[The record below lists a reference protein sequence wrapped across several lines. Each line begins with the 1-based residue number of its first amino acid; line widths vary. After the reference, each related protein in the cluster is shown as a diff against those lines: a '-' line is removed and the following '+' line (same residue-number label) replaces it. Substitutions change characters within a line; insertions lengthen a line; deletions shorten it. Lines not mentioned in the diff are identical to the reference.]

1 MLFCS
6 AEQSIL
12 WENDERGKEEGMRA
26 EFFRYVLQ
34 NVAGMIGVSVYILAD
49 TFFIS
54 LGAGADGITV
64 LNLALPVYGLIFAI
78 GSMIGVG
85 TATRYS
91 IKKAQG
97 QPEVDTYFL
106 HAAFWDILFSI
117 PFVLV
122 GVFAPKMVL
131 KIMGGD
137 PMIMELGEGYMRV
150 VLMGTPFFM
159 LNYIFTAFARNDQ
172 APTVAMAGSLAG
184 SMFNI
189 VFDYIFM
196 FPMGMGMTGAALATV
211 LSPVVTMSVC
221 CIHYFGKKS
230 SVKFHWRR
238 PSIGLLFSCAQM
250 GISGFVGEISSA
262 VTTTIFNMILLKLTG
277 NIGVAAYGIV
287 ANLSLV
293 AMAIFNGI
301 SQGTQPLLSRS
312 YGQGDQKSV
321 KTLLKWG
328 LMLTVCVEAIL
339 LACAWGFTDPFVAI
353 FNSEGNMELRA
364 YAFDA
369 MRLYF
374 LGYLAAG
381 LNITL
386 VSYFSATGKAVPALV
401 ASILRGAVAISLCA
415 VVMSSLFGVNGVW
428 LSFLASELITLAVI
442 GGMVGW
448 SRRSIT
454 P

>member
-1 MLFCS
+1 M
-6 AEQSIL
+6 
-12 WENDERGKEEGMRA
+12 KA

-34 NVAGMIGVSVYILAD
+34 NVAGMVGVSVYILAD

-54 LGAGADGITV
+54 VGAGADGITV

-97 QPEVDTYFL
+97 QKEVDAYFL
-106 HAAFWDILFSI
+106 HAVFWDLLISI
-117 PFVLV
+117 PFVLT
-122 GVFAPKMVL
+122 GIFAPEMVL

-137 PMIMELGEGYMRV
+137 PMIMELGKEYMRV
-150 VLMGTPFFM
+150 LLIGTPAFM
-159 LNYIFTAFARNDQ
+159 INYIFTAFARNDH
-172 APTVAMAGSLAG
+172 APTIAMAGSLAG
-184 SMFNI
+184 SLFNI
-189 VFDYIFM
+189 VFDYVFM
-196 FPMGMGMTGAALATV
+196 FPMGMGMFGAALATV

-230 SVKFHWRR
+230 SVIFQWRK
-238 PSIGLLFSCAQM
+238 PSVSLLITSAQM

-312 YGQGDQKSV
+312 YGQGDKESV
-321 KTLLKWG
+321 KVLLRWG
-328 LMLTVCVEAIL
+328 LTLTVFVEVIL
-339 LACAWGFTDPFVAI
+339 LAGTWGFTEEFVAI

-364 YAFDA
+364 YAFEA

-386 VSYFSATGKAVPALV
+386 VSYFSATGNVGPALV
-401 ASILRGAVAISLCA
+401 ASLLRGAVAISLCA
-415 VVMSSLFGVNGVW
+415 IIMSGFFGVKGVW
-428 LSFLASELITLAVI
+428 LSFLASEMITLVVI
-442 GGMVGW
+442 GVLMK
-448 SRRSIT
+448 RK
-454 P
+454 

>member
-1 MLFCS
+1 
-6 AEQSIL
+6 
-12 WENDERGKEEGMRA
+12 MRA
-26 EFFRYVLQ
+26 EFFKYVLQ

-54 LGAGADGITV
+54 VGAGADGITV
-64 LNLALPVYGLIFAI
+64 LNLALPIYGLIFAI

-85 TATRYS
+85 TASRYS

-97 QPEVDTYFL
+97 QQEVDAYFL
-106 HAAFWDILFSI
+106 HAVFWDLIISI
-117 PFVLV
+117 PFVLF
-122 GVFAPKMVL
+122 GIFAPELVL

-137 PMIMELGEGYMRV
+137 PMIMELGRDYMQ
-150 VLMGTPFFM
+150 VLLIGTPCFM
-159 LNYIFTAFARNDQ
+159 INYIFTAFARNDH

-184 SMFNI
+184 SMFNV
-189 VFDYIFM
+189 VFDYVFM
-196 FPMGMGMTGAALATV
+196 FPMGMGLFGAALATV

-230 SVKFHWRR
+230 SVKFQWRR
-238 PSIGLLFSCAQM
+238 PSVGLLLSSAQM

-262 VTTTIFNMILLKLTG
+262 VTTTIFNMVLLNLTG

-301 SQGTQPLLSRS
+301 SQGTQPLLSRC
-312 YGQGDQKSV
+312 YGQGDQKNV
-321 KTLLKWG
+321 KMLLKWG
-328 LMLTVCVEAIL
+328 LILTVFVEAIL
-339 LACAWGFTDPFVAI
+339 IAGSWGFTDSFVAI
-353 FNSEGNMELRA
+353 FNSEENMELKN
-364 YAFDA
+364 YAFEA

-381 LNITL
+381 VNIML
-386 VSYFSATGKAVPALV
+386 VSYFSATENVGPALV
-401 ASILRGAVAISLCA
+401 ASLLRGAVAISLCA
-415 VVMSSLFGVNGVW
+415 VVMSQFWGVKGVW

-442 GGMVGW
+442 GNYKHFLKCF
-448 SRRSIT
+448 
-454 P
+454 